1 MLVGYLQATGAGGP
15 SMGINDF
22 QCARHPVSVLGPA
35 MVGPGKALQNG
46 SSQMAVK
53 CYFEFGF

>member
-1 MLVGYLQATGAGGP
+1 
-15 SMGINDF
+15 MGINDF

-35 MVGPGKALQNG
+35 MVGPGKTLQNR